1 MNACKRQINVN
12 LLVYKLDEEP
22 LLRTPPEHY
31 HIPLSLRE
39 LLQNSD
45 SNLKW
50 VINAR
55 NGRFESP
62 ALHYTHL
69 IAPSIGH

>member
-31 HIPLSLRE
+31 HIPLRVTS
-39 LLQNSD
+39 
-45 SNLKW
+45 
-50 VINAR
+50 
-55 NGRFESP
+55 
-62 ALHYTHL
+62 ALENYYKTA
-69 IAPSIGH
+69 IPI